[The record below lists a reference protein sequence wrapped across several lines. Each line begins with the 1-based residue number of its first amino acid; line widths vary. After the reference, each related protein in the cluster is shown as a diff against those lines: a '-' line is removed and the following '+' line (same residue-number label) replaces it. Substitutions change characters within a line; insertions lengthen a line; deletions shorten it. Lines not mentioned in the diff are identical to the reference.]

1 MALYNHGVR
10 QGVGTS
16 MSASCAAGWG
26 AYLYPFY
33 SQMAKVERG
42 ETVRKGYEQRSD
54 RGFGWFKEGEMDGK
68 APLWRPAG
76 LRCKCLRCFSDSLG
90 SSVLGSLQPGATPK

>member
-16 MSASCAAGWG
+16 MGASCAAGWG

-33 SQMAKVERG
+33 SQMAKVEL
-42 ETVRKGYEQRSD
+42 EEVFSEV
-54 RGFGWFKEGEMDGK
+54 
-68 APLWRPAG
+68 PLAITE
-76 LRCKCLRCFSDSLG
+76 SLG
-90 SSVLGSLQPGATPK
+90 QIA

>member
-33 SQMAKVERG
+33 SQMAKVELL
-42 ETVRKGYEQRSD
+42 ETVWKIARGLLGCGY
-54 RGFGWFKEGEMDGK
+54 GWCPVSKNS
-68 APLWRPAG
+68 ASWPLVAN
-76 LRCKCLRCFSDSLG
+76 LQ
-90 SSVLGSLQPGATPK
+90 SSS